1 MGRGLVN
8 GVSVEISGWHWA
20 VLVSFLLYDELKRN
34 SRQKT
39 KSDALPPPP
48 DITDKGKEVEAALF
62 CWTHI
67 ITLFFMG
74 LPVSPVIE
82 CWFTVHCC
90 IWSSIYFTCT
100 STARSRNSV
109 AGIVTRQWAGQP
121 SKRCSMPGRNN
132 RIFSSPK
139 HPGGRCFHQASYW
152 LGSEDSFQGD
162 KAAGA

>member
-20 VLVSFLLYDELKRN
+20 ALVSFLLYDEQKGN
-34 SRQKT
+34 NRQKT
-39 KSDALPPPP
+39 KSDALPP
-48 DITDKGKEVEAALF
+48 DVTNKGKKVEAALF

-67 ITLFFMG
+67 ITLFFVG
-74 LPVSPVIE
+74 LWVSPVIE

-90 IWSSIYFTCT
+90 IWSCRSFTC
-100 STARSRNSV
+100 TARSRNSV
-109 AGIVTRQWAGQP
+109 VGIVTRQWAGQP
-121 SKRCSMPGRNN
+121 SNCCSIPGRSN

-139 HPGGRCFHQASYW
+139 NPTRHCFHQASYW
-152 LGSEDSFQGD
+152 VGSGGSFQGD